1 MNIYISKVL
10 LDGIKKTEREY
21 MVKAFLGL
29 KKRVTSIAGSHRRT
43 EHLKN

>member
-21 MVKAFLGL
+21 MVKTFFGL
-29 KKRVTSIAGSHRRT
+29 KKRVTSIAGSYRRT